1 VLLRRVI
8 LPIIF
13 APILVRASLAFGFA
27 ILLESGPSFLGLG
40 AQPPAPSWDRMIA
53 AGRALLEQAPL
64 LVVWPSL
71 VIALSSVA
79 FNVLGDGLRD
89 VLDPRL
95 RS

>member
-1 VLLRRVI
+1 
-8 LPIIF
+8 
-13 APILVRASLAFGFA
+13 
-27 ILLESGPSFLGLG
+27 
-40 AQPPAPSWDRMIA
+40 MIA

-71 VIALSSVA
+71 VIPLNSIG

-89 VLDPRL
+89 VLDRRL